1 MALLVQTL
9 LGVNVMRDILLKQT
23 SNDELEAVLPVD
35 RVITIDI
42 NNMVYLSDT
51 AFKIT
56 EDMIEK
62 EL

>member
-9 LGVNVMRDILLKQT
+9 LGVNVMRDIILKQT
-23 SNDELEAVLPVD
+23 SNDALEAVLPVD
-35 RVITIDI
+35 RVITIDE
-42 NNMVYLSDT
+42 NNVVYLSET
-51 AFKIT
+51 ASTIT

>member
-9 LGVNVMRDILLKQT
+9 LGVNVRDIILKQT
-23 SNDELEAVLPVD
+23 NNDALEAVLPVD

-42 NNMVYLSDT
+42 NNVVYLSDT
-51 AFKIT
+51 AFTID
-56 EDMIEK
+56 ENMIEK

>member
-9 LGVNVMRDILLKQT
+9 LGVNVRDILLKQT

-42 NNMVYLSDT
+42 NNVVYLSDT
-51 AFKIT
+51 AFTIT

>member
-1 MALLVQTL
+1 
-9 LGVNVMRDILLKQT
+9 MRDILLKQT
-23 SNDELEAVLPVD
+23 SNDALEAVLPVD

-42 NNMVYLSDT
+42 NNVVYLSDT
-51 AFKIT
+51 AFSIT

>member
-9 LGVNVMRDILLKQT
+9 LGVNVRDIILKQT
-23 SNDELEAVLPVD
+23 SNDALEAVLPVD

-51 AFKIT
+51 AFTIDK
-56 EDMIEK
+56 DMIEK

>member
-9 LGVNVMRDILLKQT
+9 LGVNVRDIILKQT
-23 SNDELEAVLPVD
+23 SNDALEAVLPVD

-51 AFKIT
+51 AFTID

>member
-9 LGVNVMRDILLKQT
+9 LGVNVRDIILKQT

-42 NNMVYLSDT
+42 NNVVYLSDT
-51 AFKIT
+51 AFTIT

>member
-9 LGVNVMRDILLKQT
+9 LGVNVRDIILKQT
-23 SNDELEAVLPVD
+23 NNDALEAVLPVD
-35 RVITIDI
+35 RVITIDE
-42 NNMVYLSDT
+42 NNVVYLSDN

>member
-9 LGVNVMRDILLKQT
+9 LGVNVRDILLKQT

-42 NNMVYLSDT
+42 NNVVYLSDT
-51 AFKIT
+51 AFTID
-56 EDMIEK
+56 ENMIER

>member
-9 LGVNVMRDILLKQT
+9 LGVNVRDIILKQT
-23 SNDELEAVLPVD
+23 NNNELEAVLPVD

-42 NNMVYLSDT
+42 NNVVYLADT
-51 AFKIT
+51 TFVID
-56 EDMIEK
+56 ENMIER